1 MMRSLKL
8 AAMIAAILVSAKSFA
23 VVDMKNANYSESWID
38 ITMPGSGIDFKIQR
52 HYNSRSIFTGIF
64 GYGWCSD
71 YETTL
76 ERTPEGGLK
85 LQECGAGQEIS
96 YLPASASGKAV
107 DSVVNQIMD
116 YAHKVMRSQNAAYF
130 ESLKQQ
136 LQEYPGLR
144 QRWALEAKIKIPE
157 AKKGTTYEA
166 TTLEVEK
173 ISYDGTYFTRTLTD
187 GTLQKFDNEGHLVY
201 VYDKNGNYVKMIYNG
216 GLLRELLDNNA
227 RKLSFNYYNNKK
239 VKEIT
244 GANGIVANYMFKGE
258 DLVEVS
264 NMWFDPKTKTH
275 NKFNY
280 SYDDVHNLT
289 RVEFPNKTFLA
300 LTYNKNNDWV
310 TSFTESIAG
319 GVPCT
324 ESYVYE
330 VDKKAPDD
338 HYWSTATKKCG
349 KDVNNTAHFEF
360 WHKKR
365 ADGKR
370 YLARVL
376 TKSATDS
383 MDVSYHADLGRPVQI
398 KKNNQLTTFG
408 YYGNGLIQW
417 KSTEQY
423 KMNFEYKNEF
433 NKVSKVVTEY
443 FDAARKAKKRET
455 TFKYDNKANLVWAA
469 NTDGQTVALTYDLR
483 GRIATIV
490 DQAKK
495 EVRISYEE
503 KTGKP
508 AVITRPSVGTI
519 QVKYKANGEIEKI
532 DSKEGPTVAVQV
544 ASTFNNLLDIIA
556 PATSE
561 LSL

>member
-1 MMRSLKL
+1 MMRSLF
-8 AAMIAAILVSAKSFA
+8 AATIAATLLSSATAFA

-38 ITMPGSGIDFKIQR
+38 VTVPGSGMDFKIQR
-52 HYNSRSIFTGIF
+52 HYNSRSIFTGMF

-85 LQECGAGQEIS
+85 LQECGAGQEIT
-96 YLPASASGKAV
+96 YQPARSNGKGIDV
-107 DSVVNQIMD
+107 TINQIMD
-116 YAHKVMRSQNAAYF
+116 YARKVMRTQTPQYF
-130 ESLKQQ
+130 ETLREQ
-136 LQEYPGLR
+136 LQENAGLR
-144 QRWALEAKIKIPE
+144 QRWALEAKLRIPE
-157 AKKGTTYEA
+157 AKKGTVYEA
-166 TTLEVEK
+166 STLEVEK

-187 GTLQKFDNEGHLVY
+187 GTLQKFDNEGRLVF
-201 VYDKNGNYVKMIYNG
+201 VYDKNGNYVKMVYGG
-216 GLLRELLDNNA
+216 GLLKELQDNNA
-227 RKLSFNYYNNKK
+227 RKLQFSYANNKK
-239 VKEIT
+239 VKEIS
-244 GANGIVANYMFKGE
+244 GPGGIKADYTFKGE
-258 DLVEVS
+258 DLVEVR
-264 NMWFDPKTKTH
+264 NMWK
-275 NKFNY
+275 NRY
-280 SYDDVHNLT
+280 AYQYDDVHNLL
-289 RVEFPNKTFLA
+289 RVDFPDKTFLA

-310 TSFTESIAG
+310 TSFTERALG
-319 GVPCT
+319 GPACT
-324 ESYVYE
+324 ESYTYE

-338 HYWSTATKKCG
+338 HYWSIASKKCG
-349 KDVNNTAHFEF
+349 KEVNTQAHFEF

-365 ADGKR
+365 VDGKR
-370 YLARVL
+370 YLSRVL
-376 TKSATDS
+376 TKSSTDS
-383 MDVSYHADLGRPVQI
+383 MDVTYHPELGRPVQI
-398 KKNNQLTTFG
+398 KKNNQVTTFG
-408 YYGNGLIQW
+408 YYANGLIQW
-417 KSTEQY
+417 KSTNQY

-455 TFKYDNKANLVWAA
+455 VFKYDNKSNLVFAS

-483 GRIATIV
+483 GRIASIT

-508 AVITRPSVGTI
+508 ATITRPSVGTI
-519 QVKYKANGEIEKI
+519 QVSYKPNGEILKVN
-532 DSKEGPTVAVQV
+532 SKEGPTVAVQV